1 MTVEMSRIQRRKLL
15 KLSVAGGA
23 GLVGTVVGAAS
34 SGAAATID
42 IKHSSMSAIVMGTGA
57 ASETI
62 TVSTTGGGLFEFGGD
77 AGRSLRIRNAATGKT
92 TTFKPDHDGE
102 TYATDHVTIF
112 TGSLEEVPSMDGLV
126 DVRTPEGSESS
137 VTVSGS
143 YSGDTGIFT
152 DRTFAPYVVEL
163 LDGSGAVVATTDE
176 KVYGTNYEWEFDQDG
191 ATATIT
197 RDEEVDE
204 NWLVEFEIENDLS
217 GDTRAISHEDG
228 DDVFEIPLDEL
239 HVEDGE
245 YEWELVIYN
254 GPNSSNEDIA
264 IRLPGGDEQLVTI
277 GAVDEDTGDDSGTTE
292 STGGSDSSESDDNS
306 SGDES
311 DDDSASSADEVP
323 GFGSVAT
330 IAGLTGGYALLR
342 RSENET

>member
-1 MTVEMSRIQRRKLL
+1 
-15 KLSVAGGA
+15 
-23 GLVGTVVGAAS
+23 
-34 SGAAATID
+34 
-42 IKHSSMSAIVMGTGA
+42 
-57 ASETI
+57 
-62 TVSTTGGGLFEFGGD
+62 
-77 AGRSLRIRNAATGKT
+77 
-92 TTFKPDHDGE
+92 
-102 TYATDHVTIF
+102 
-112 TGSLEEVPSMDGLV
+112 
-126 DVRTPEGSESS
+126 
-137 VTVSGS
+137 
-143 YSGDTGIFT
+143 
-152 DRTFAPYVVEL
+152 
-163 LDGSGAVVATTDE
+163 
-176 KVYGTNYEWEFDQDG
+176 VYGTNYEWEFDQDG

-204 NWLVEFEIENDLS
+204 NWLVEFEIENDSS

-323 GFGSVAT
+323 GSDLLPRSRASPVAT
-330 IAGLTGGYALLR
+330 RCCDGPKTR
-342 RSENET
+342 RNDDVQASAFASASASYISSTSSSARSPSRASA

>member
-1 MTVEMSRIQRRKLL
+1 
-15 KLSVAGGA
+15 VAC
-23 GLVGTVVGAAS
+23 S
-34 SGAAATID
+34 S
-42 IKHSSMSAIVMGTGA
+42 S
-57 ASETI
+57 
-62 TVSTTGGGLFEFGGD
+62 GD

-112 TGSLEEVPSMDGLV
+112 TGSQKRCRRWTDLSTSEHRREASPPS
-126 DVRTPEGSESS
+126 PS
-137 VTVSGS
+137 VSGS

-152 DRTFAPYVVEL
+152 DRTFAPPYVVEL
-163 LDGSGAVVATTDE
+163 LDGSGPSLRRPT

-204 NWLVEFEIENDLS
+204 NWLVEFEIENDSS

-254 GPNSSNEDIA
+254 GPKLVERRHRDPSPRRGRA
-264 IRLPGGDEQLVTI
+264 TRHYRGG
-277 GAVDEDTGDDSGTTE
+277 
-292 STGGSDSSESDDNS
+292 
-306 SGDES
+306 
-311 DDDSASSADEVP
+311 
-323 GFGSVAT
+323 
-330 IAGLTGGYALLR
+330 R
-342 RSENET
+342 

>member
-1 MTVEMSRIQRRKLL
+1 
-15 KLSVAGGA
+15 VAC
-23 GLVGTVVGAAS
+23 S
-34 SGAAATID
+34 S
-42 IKHSSMSAIVMGTGA
+42 S
-57 ASETI
+57 
-62 TVSTTGGGLFEFGGD
+62 GD

-112 TGSLEEVPSMDGLV
+112 TGSLRRGAVDG
-126 DVRTPEGSESS
+126 RTCRRPNTGGSESS

-204 NWLVEFEIENDLS
+204 NWLVEFEIENDSS

-264 IRLPGGDEQLVTI
+264 IRLPGRGRATRHYR
-277 GAVDEDTGDDSGTTE
+277 
-292 STGGSDSSESDDNS
+292 GG
-306 SGDES
+306 
-311 DDDSASSADEVP
+311 
-323 GFGSVAT
+323 
-330 IAGLTGGYALLR
+330 R
-342 RSENET
+342 